1 MRILFIAWLMTA
13 NSFVHA
19 QIFDTVRYSLK
30 QKPRVFFQID
40 TYNSFV
46 SKEPANTF
54 GLRGGLEYNRRVRFG
69 IGFYNLASDIVK
81 RKLITGVFDR
91 DTLLNTKLELNF
103 IPLSA
108 EYIFYNRYPWEISA
122 QTALGFGSSYFFY
135 FLNASGDKKRV
146 DEKGISLLILA
157 GGAQYKI
164 TRWLGIGSG
173 IGFRVMLK
181 DNSSIDEN
189 FNSIIYSLQLRIF
202 PGAVYRAIFKKEQK
216 D

>member
-1 MRILFIAWLMTA
+1 MKIISVVILIAV
-13 NSFVHA
+13 SSSVQA
-19 QIFDTVRYSLK
+19 QIFDTIRFSLK
-30 QKPRVFFQID
+30 QKPRIFFQLD

-81 RKLITGVFDR
+81 KKYITGVFAN
-91 DTLLNTKLELNF
+91 DTVLNSKLELNF

-108 EYIFYNRYPWEISA
+108 EYIFYNRYPWEIST
-122 QTALGFGSSYFFY
+122 QTAIGIGSSYFFY
-135 FLNASGDKKRV
+135 YNPLGEKARV
-146 DEKGISLLILA
+146 DEKNIALMIIA

-164 TRWLGIGSG
+164 TRWLGVGSG
-173 IGFRVMLK
+173 LGFRIMLK
-181 DNSSIDEN
+181 DNSSIDER

-202 PGAVYRAIFKKEQK
+202 PGAIYRAIFKKE
-216 D
+216 

>member
-1 MRILFIAWLMTA
+1 MRFLFIAFLIMCSNIA
-13 NSFVHA
+13 HA
-19 QIFDTVRYSLK
+19 QLFDTIRYSLK
-30 QKPRVFFQID
+30 QKPRVFFQLD

-81 RKLITGVFDR
+81 RKLITGVFTS
-91 DTLLNTKLELNF
+91 DTVLNTKLELNF

-108 EYIFYNRYPWEISA
+108 EYIFYNKYPWEISM
-122 QTALGFGSSYFFY
+122 QTAIGIGTSYFFY
-135 FLNASGDKKRV
+135 YNPRGEKARI
-146 DEKGISLLILA
+146 DEKDIALMVIA

-164 TRWLGIGSG
+164 TRWLGVGSG
-173 IGFRVMLK
+173 LGFRIMLK
-181 DNSSIDEN
+181 DNSSIDES

-202 PGAVYRAIFKKEQK
+202 PGAIYRAIFKKEQR

>member
-1 MRILFIAWLMTA
+1 MRFCFIALFTFFC
-13 NSFVHA
+13 STSQA
-19 QIFDTVRYSLK
+19 QIFDTIRYSLQ
-30 QKPRVFFQID
+30 QKPRVFFQLD

-81 RKLITGVFDR
+81 RKLITGVFSSDS
-91 DTLLNTKLELNF
+91 LLNTKLELNF

-108 EYIFYNRYPWEISA
+108 EYIFYNKYPWEIST
-122 QTALGFGSSYFFY
+122 QTAIGFGTSYFFY
-135 FLNASGDKKRV
+135 YNPQGEKARI
-146 DEKGISLLILA
+146 DEKNIALMVIA
-157 GGAQYKI
+157 GGAQYKL
-164 TRWLGIGSG
+164 TRWLGVGSG
-173 IGFRVMLK
+173 LGFRVMLK
-181 DNSSIDEN
+181 DNSSIDES

-202 PGAVYRAIFKKEQK
+202 PGAIYRAIFKKEQR

>member
-1 MRILFIAWLMTA
+1 MRLLFIAFLIACSNMA
-13 NSFVHA
+13 HA
-19 QIFDTVRYSLK
+19 QIFDTIRYSLK

-81 RKLITGVFDR
+81 KKLITGVFAS
-91 DTLLNTKLELNF
+91 DTVLNTKLELNF
-103 IPLSA
+103 LPLSA
-108 EYIFYNRYPWEISA
+108 EYIFYNKYPWEISTQA
-122 QTALGFGSSYFFY
+122 ALGIGSSYFFY
-135 FLNASGDKKRV
+135 YNPRGEKTRI
-146 DEKGISLLILA
+146 DERNIALMVIG

-164 TRWLGIGSG
+164 TRWLGVGSG
-173 IGFRVMLK
+173 LGFRVMLK
-181 DNSSIDEN
+181 DNSSIDES

-202 PGAVYRAIFKKEQK
+202 PGAIYRAIFKKEQR

>member
-1 MRILFIAWLMTA
+1 MKSLILAFLILCSSIA
-13 NSFVHA
+13 HA
-19 QIFDTVRYSLK
+19 QILDTIRYSLK

-81 RKLITGVFDR
+81 RKLITGVFAS
-91 DTLLNTKLELNF
+91 DTVLNTKLELNF

-108 EYIFYNRYPWEISA
+108 EYIFYNKYPWEIST
-122 QTALGFGSSYFFY
+122 QTALGIGSSYFFY
-135 FLNASGDKKRV
+135 YNPQGEKARI
-146 DEKGISLLILA
+146 DERDIALMVIA

-164 TRWLGIGSG
+164 TRWLGVGSG
-173 IGFRVMLK
+173 LGFRVMLK

-202 PGAVYRAIFKKEQK
+202 PVAVYRAIFKKEQR

>member
-1 MRILFIAWLMTA
+1 MRTLLIAFLITA
-13 NSFVHA
+13 GSAVQA
-19 QIFDTVRYSLK
+19 QVFDTIRYSLK
-30 QKPRVFFQID
+30 QKPRIFFQLD

-54 GLRGGLEYNRRVRFG
+54 GFRGGLEYNRRVRFG
-69 IGFYNLASDIVK
+69 IGLYNLASDIVK
-81 RKLITGVFDR
+81 KKLISGVFAN
-91 DTLLNTKLELNF
+91 DTVLNSKLELNF

-108 EYIFYNRYPWEISA
+108 EYIFYNKYPWEISMQA
-122 QTALGFGSSYFFY
+122 ALGFGSSYFFY
-135 FLNASGDKKRV
+135 FNPQGEKARV
-146 DEKGISLLILA
+146 DEKGISLMVMA

-164 TRWLGIGSG
+164 TRWLGVGSG
-173 IGFRVMLK
+173 LGFRIMLK

-202 PGAVYRAIFKKEQK
+202 PGAIYRAIFKKEPR